1 MRWAAVRA
9 IVTASLAALILPVT
23 AAAASSPQPRLSE
36 ILAEPA
42 ADGYTEVQQHT
53 PGLLQGE
60 FGATDYASLDGRN
73 FATTMQTL
81 RKDGFITGYGRA
93 WVQQAP
99 NHVLVEIAVAFTGGA
114 GAKTWLKQSQQADLT
129 DPTFQ
134 HLISV
139 DGMDNYYGARMSD
152 SNSYF
157 ADAFLFVK
165 GNDGFLVSTISSAD
179 DLGDSA
185 AVQARVQYLHAPAY
199 TIPPDGWPG
208 ARPALFSMSNAVAIA
223 PLATAGLAAGAA
235 LTWLAIVVVRRRRRR
250 RDYLASGL

>member
-1 MRWAAVRA
+1 M
-9 IVTASLAALILPVT
+9 TASIAALILPVT

-42 ADGYTEVQQHT
+42 ADGYTEVQHQT

-60 FGATDYASLDGRN
+60 FGATDYASLDARS
-73 FATTMQTL
+73 FATTIKTL
-81 RKDGFITGYGRA
+81 REDGFITGYGRA

-114 GAKTWLKQSQQADLT
+114 GAKTWLQQSQQADLS

-134 HLISV
+134 HSISV
-139 DGMDNYYGARMSD
+139 DGIGTYYGARMSD

-157 ADAFLFVK
+157 ADTFLFVK
-165 GNDGFLVSTISSAD
+165 GNDGFLVSTISNAD

-185 AVQARVQYLHAPAY
+185 AMQTRVQYLHAPAY

-208 ARPALFSMSNAVAIA
+208 ARPALFSMKNAVAFA
-223 PLATAGLAAGAA
+223 PLITAGVAAGAA
-235 LTWLAIVVVRRRRRR
+235 LTWLVILIARRRRRR
-250 RDYLASGL
+250 QDYASSGR

>member
-1 MRWAAVRA
+1 M
-9 IVTASLAALILPVT
+9 TASVAALMLPVT

-42 ADGYTEVQQHT
+42 GPSYTEVQQQT

-60 FGATDYASLDGRN
+60 FGANDYASLGGGN
-73 FATTMQTL
+73 YASTMKSL
-81 RKDGFITGYGRA
+81 HDDGFIAGYGRA
-93 WVQQAP
+93 WVQQSP
-99 NHVLVEIAVAFTGGA
+99 NRVLVEIAVAFTGGA
-114 GAKTWLKQSQQADLT
+114 GAKTWLKQSQEADLS

-134 HLISV
+134 HSLSV
-139 DGMDNYYGARMSD
+139 EGIGNYYGARMSD

-185 AVQARVQYLHAPAY
+185 AVQTRAQYRHAPAY

-208 ARPALFSMSNAVAIA
+208 ARPALFTLRNAVAYA
-223 PLATAGLAAGAA
+223 PLVTAGLAAGAA
-235 LTWLAIVVVRRRRRR
+235 LTWLVIFIARRRHRRR
-250 RDYLASGL
+250 GYLTSGL